1 MKKFKLPTS
10 DSTRLRKGIY
20 ILPSLFTTG
29 NVFCGFYA
37 LVAVANENFYYA
49 AWALILA
56 IVFDALDGRVARLTK
71 TTSAFGVQYDSL
83 ADVISFG
90 MAPAMLAYAWVLK
103 PFGRL
108 GWMAA
113 FLFLLCGA
121 LRLARFNVTKSDVSD
136 NQFTGLPIPG
146 AAAVIASIVI
156 AFEDLFA
163 TKLDPIIMVGVVY
176 TLAFLMV
183 SNIPYPAFKNIE
195 FKKRVHF
202 TRFLFVIL
210 FIYVAATIPRIAIFI
225 LSLTFT
231 LLGPF
236 TSIVSFFKGKSSE
249 AIMPHVEPA
258 KVTESKNINKDRE

>member
-1 MKKFKLPTS
+1 MELK
-10 DSTRLRKGIY
+10 KGIY

-37 LVAVANENFYYA
+37 FIAVLNENFYFA
-49 AWALILA
+49 AWAIFVA

-90 MAPAMLAYAWVLK
+90 MAPAFLAYSWVLK

-121 LRLARFNVTKSDVSD
+121 LRLARFNVTKPDISG
-136 NQFTGLPIPG
+136 NNFIGLPIP
-146 AAAVIASIVI
+146 AAAVVIASIVI
-156 AFEDLFA
+156 GFEDIFA
-163 TKLDPIIMVGVVY
+163 TRLDPIIMVCVVY
-176 TLAFLMV
+176 LLAFLMV
-183 SNIPYPAFKNIE
+183 SNIHYPAFKKFQ
-195 FKKRVHF
+195 FKKRVTF

-210 FIYVAATIPRIAIFI
+210 FLYVFATIPRFSLFV
-225 LSLTFT
+225 LSLMYT
-231 LLGPF
+231 LSGPVLSLVLLF
-236 TSIVSFFKGKSSE
+236 RGKEQPETQNSSS
-249 AIMPHVEPA
+249 P
-258 KVTESKNINKDRE
+258 

>member
-1 MKKFKLPTS
+1 MKKFKLPAGNRE
-10 DSTRLRKGIY
+10 RLKKGVY

-37 LVAVANENFYYA
+37 LIAVTNENYYYA

-56 IVFDALDGRVARLTK
+56 IVFDGLDGRVARLTK

-90 MAPAMLAYAWVLK
+90 IAPAMLTYAWVLK

-136 NQFTGLPIPG
+136 NQFTGLPIPA

-163 TKLDPIIMVGVVY
+163 SRLDPVIMVAVVFL
-176 TLAFLMV
+176 LAFLMV
-183 SNIPYPAFKNIE
+183 SNIRYPAFKNLNL
-195 FKKRVHF
+195 KRRVHF

-210 FIYVAATIPRIAIFI
+210 FLYVAATIPRIAIFLI
-225 LSLTFT
+225 SLAYTLSGPAA
-231 LLGPF
+231 LLA
-236 TSIVSFFKGKSSE
+236 SFFKNSKSSE
-249 AIMPHVEPA
+249 QLSAA
-258 KVTESKNINKDRE
+258 DTSKAFKRQDRN

>member
-1 MKKFKLPTS
+1 MKKLKIPKPKS
-10 DSTRLRKGIY
+10 EKLRKGIY

-37 LVAVANENFYYA
+37 FIAVLNEKFYIA
-49 AWALILA
+49 AWALVIA
-56 IVFDALDGRVARLTK
+56 IIFDMLDGRIARLTK
-71 TTSAFGVQYDSL
+71 TTSSFGVQYDSL
-83 ADVISFG
+83 ADIISFG

-121 LRLARFNVTKSDVSD
+121 LRLARFNIAKPGESSQ
-136 NQFTGLPIPG
+136 NFTGLPTPA

-163 TKLDPIIMVGVVY
+163 TRLDPIIMVAVVY
-176 TLAFLMV
+176 LLAFLMV
-183 SNIPYPAFKNIE
+183 SNIKYPAFKNIE
-195 FKKRVHF
+195 FARRVHF

-210 FIYVAATIPRIAIFI
+210 FIYIMATIPRITLFALSFIYI
-225 LSLTFT
+225 LS
-231 LLGPF
+231 GPSKLF
-236 TSIVSFFKGKSSE
+236 FSLFKGKNVADEGSLIASSL
-249 AIMPHVEPA
+249 HFA
-258 KVTESKNINKDRE
+258 KKIAKRK

>member
-1 MKKFKLPTS
+1 MKKFKLPTANS
-10 DSTRLRKGIY
+10 AGLRKGIY

-37 LVAVANENFYYA
+37 LVAVANENYYYA

-136 NQFTGLPIPG
+136 NQFTGLPIPA
-146 AAAVIASIVI
+146 AAAVISSIII

-163 TKLDPIIMVGVVY
+163 SKLDPIIMVAVVFI
-176 TLAFLMV
+176 LAFLMV
-183 SNIPYPAFKNIE
+183 SNIPYPAFKKLE

-210 FIYVAATIPRIAIFI
+210 FIYVLATIPRIAIFI
-225 LSLTFT
+225 LSVIYT
-231 LLGPF
+231 LSGPF
-236 TSIVSFFKGKSSE
+236 TSIFSFFKEKGSSE
-249 AIMPHVEPA
+249 SLPVSEPLKA
-258 KVTESKNINKDRE
+258 TESRNIKKDQD

>member
-1 MKKFKLPTS
+1 MKNFKFTKDNTAGLK
-10 DSTRLRKGIY
+10 KGIY

-37 LVAVANENFYYA
+37 LVAVANENYYYA

-56 IVFDALDGRVARLTK
+56 IVFDGLDGRVARLTK

-136 NQFTGLPIPG
+136 NQFTGLPIPA
-146 AAAVIASIVI
+146 AAAVISSIVI

-163 TKLDPIIMVGVVY
+163 TRLDPIIMVAVVFI
-176 TLAFLMV
+176 LAFLMV
-183 SNIPYPAFKNIE
+183 SNIPYPAFKNLE

-210 FIYVAATIPRIAIFI
+210 FLYVAATIPRIAIFL
-225 LSLTFT
+225 LSLTYT
-231 LLGPF
+231 LSGPIKLLVSIF
-236 TSIVSFFKGKSSE
+236 KKKGLSDRHSSAETSKIIERHNEHK
-249 AIMPHVEPA
+249 
-258 KVTESKNINKDRE
+258 

>member
-1 MKKFKLPTS
+1 MKNFKLTKGNAS
-10 DSTRLRKGIY
+10 GLKKGIY

-37 LVAVANENFYYA
+37 FVAVANENYYYA

-56 IVFDALDGRVARLTK
+56 IVFDGLDGWVARLTK

-83 ADVISFG
+83 ADVVSFG

-136 NQFTGLPIPG
+136 NRFTGLPIPA

-163 TKLDPIIMVGVVY
+163 SRLDPIIMVAVVFI
-176 TLAFLMV
+176 LAFLMV

-210 FIYVAATIPRIAIFI
+210 FLYVAATIPRIAIFL
-225 LSLTFT
+225 LSLTYT
-231 LLGPF
+231 LSGPAALL
-236 TSIVSFFKGKSSE
+236 ISFFKHKGSSE
-249 AIMPHVEPA
+249 PLAAIEIS
-258 KVTESKNINKDRE
+258 KTIERKTEDK